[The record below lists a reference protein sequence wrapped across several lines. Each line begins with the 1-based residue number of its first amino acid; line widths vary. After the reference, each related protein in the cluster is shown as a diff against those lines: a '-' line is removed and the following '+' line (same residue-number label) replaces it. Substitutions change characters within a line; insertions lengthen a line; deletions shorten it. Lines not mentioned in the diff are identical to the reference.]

1 MAVEHGYPIG
11 HGLAGSHRCRRGGQ
25 SRIRGPRFRSGTAG
39 TRGAVNHHRRP
50 PIADSSIALLAKGY
64 AWLPDRRR
72 RTDAPLVRARLMGQH
87 AVALHGKEAVRFFY
101 DERHVERGTALP
113 GPVLSTLFGH
123 GAVHTLDGQAHRVRK
138 EMFLSLLTGPEA
150 VAELVDCVTAAW
162 DDAVES
168 WPGRPS
174 VVLFDEASR
183 VLTRGVCRWAG
194 IPWDD
199 DESMARDLV
208 AMVDGFATPGPRHW
222 RARRAR
228 ARREAWLGGLVE
240 DIRAGSAT
248 APPGSALDVV
258 VRHRDADGRLLD
270 PHTAAVELLNVIR
283 PTVAV
288 CWFVAYAGHA
298 LRTPGVRERLRE
310 DDPGYAVAF
319 AHELRRFYPFAPFL
333 GGRAVTDLTW
343 QGEPIPSGA
352 LVLLDL
358 YGQNHDAALWDEPY
372 AFAPQRFLGRP
383 PHRDELVPQGG
394 ADRATGH
401 RCPGED
407 VTVALLAALGPRLAR
422 LEYGVPQQDL
432 RIPLNRIP
440 ARVRS
445 GFIMEAVRVRV
456 PTAAHESGQAAS

>member
-1 MAVEHGYPIG
+1 MNP
-11 HGLAGSHRCRRGGQ
+11 S
-25 SRIRGPRFRSGTAG
+25 
-39 TRGAVNHHRRP
+39 RRP
-50 PIADSSIALLAKGY
+50 PLLDSSLAVLAQGY

-72 RTDAPLVRARLMGQH
+72 RTTAPLVRARVMGQH
-87 AVALHGKEAVRFFY
+87 AVALHGPEAVRFFY
-101 DERHVERGTALP
+101 DERHVERRTALP

-123 GAVHTLDGQAHRVRK
+123 GAVHTLDGQDHLARK
-138 EMFLSLLTGPEA
+138 DMFLSLLTGPEA
-150 VAELVDCVTAAW
+150 VAGVVECVSAAW
-162 DDAVES
+162 DEAVQAWS
-168 WPGRPS
+168 GRPS

-194 IPWDD
+194 IPLDD
-199 DESMARDLV
+199 AEQVAQDLV

-228 ARREAWLGGLVE
+228 ARCEAWLGRLVE
-240 DIRAGSAT
+240 EVREGTAT
-248 APPGSALDVV
+248 APAESALDVV
-258 VRHRDADGRLLD
+258 VRHRDADGQLLD

-298 LRTPGVRERLRE
+298 LRLRPDLRERLGE
-310 DDPGYAVAF
+310 DDPAFAVAF

-333 GGRAVTDLTW
+333 GGRAVTDLEW
-343 QGEPIPSGA
+343 RGEPIPAGT

-358 YGQNHDAALWDEPY
+358 YGQNHDPDLWDDPY
-372 AFAPQRFLGRP
+372 TFDPQRFLERP

-394 ADRATGH
+394 GDRATGH

-407 VTVALLAALGPRLAR
+407 VTIAMLRALGPRLAR
-422 LEYGVPQQDL
+422 LEYHVPEQDL
-432 RIPLNRIP
+432 RIPLSRIP

-445 GFIMEAVRVRV
+445 GFVIEGVRV
-456 PTAAHESGQAAS
+456 PAPALVSGQTAG